1 MLLLKRYCAQGGKPY
16 GILQLRISIYIHSR
30 IICYLLRRTCP
41 IPGGTQWRI
50 IAFQPGFLR
59 LWRDYVFAADDP
71 IHSHQL
77 YVWTARI
84 SGAWGAGKKNIINSF
99 SRSEPGV
106 ARLFQVCRLFCR
118 ESEQDRFFNDS
129 PNIVLPTGISVF
141 TFQGM
146 SYVIDVYRGDSVP
159 EKNPLHVALYI
170 SLFPQLVAGPIVR
183 YTTVANEIHERRES
197 IEGFSKGGIRFCF
210 GLAKKMILANS
221 LRALADEV
229 FALSVSDLTVSL
241 SWLGAIAYMGQIY
254 FYFSAYSDMAIGLG
268 QMFGFHFLEN
278 FNYQISQRALPN
290 SDAAG
295 ISVSPRGSSTMS
307 IFLWAEADAAKEG
320 RP

>member
-1 MLLLKRYCAQGGKPY
+1 MVFSSFVFLFIFIPVLFVIYFAVPARYREARNGVLLLFSLVFYAYGGIMFLPLMILSILINYTFGLLVSPERGAQARK
-16 GILQLRISIYIHSR
+16 ISLIPSVVLNLG
-30 IICYLLRRTCP
+30 LL
-41 IPGGTQWRI
+41 GY
-50 IAFQPGFLR
+50 FK
-59 LWRDYVFAADDP
+59 Y
-71 IHSHQL
+71 
-77 YVWTARI
+77 
-84 SGAWGAGKKNIINSF
+84 AG
-99 SRSEPGV
+99 
-106 ARLFQVCRLFCR
+106 FCR

-129 PNIVLPTGISVF
+129 PNIVLPTGISFF

-268 QMFGFHFLEN
+268 QMFGFHFLKN